1 VVKEQRRVRK
11 RQASPQAKAAAA
23 QLDVTQTNDSAMP
36 ETTTGATPPSPPRPA
51 NNGSRGPGPFV
62 TQSVRPQVINNGL
75 KLIGEVLVPGASQL
89 LEGRVGKG
97 IAAVGVGL
105 GVPVLSAAVLGP
117 VAALIVG
124 GGTSLAVRVLSYSD
138 SLTPETQREWRFGKS
153 PLDKLDEKYA
163 NGELATEEYEERRRT
178 LMRYT

>member
-1 VVKEQRRVRK
+1 
-11 RQASPQAKAAAA
+11 
-23 QLDVTQTNDSAMP
+23 
-36 ETTTGATPPSPPRPA
+36 
-51 NNGSRGPGPFV
+51 
-62 TQSVRPQVINNGL
+62 
-75 KLIGEVLVPGASQL
+75 L